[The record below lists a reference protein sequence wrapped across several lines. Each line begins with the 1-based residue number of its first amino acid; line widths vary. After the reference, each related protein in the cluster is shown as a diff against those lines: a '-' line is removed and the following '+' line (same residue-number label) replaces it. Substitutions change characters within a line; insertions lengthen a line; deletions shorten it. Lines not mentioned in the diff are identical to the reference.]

1 MISPAQRV
9 ELDDVDRALIAA
21 LIADGRATYAA
32 LAPLVGLSQ
41 AAVRTRVQ
49 RLIDEHIITVTGRV
63 DPASLGL
70 GIFAF
75 AFLEVRGEVE
85 KVAARIADID
95 EAVFVAIGAGRHD
108 LLVELRCRGEDR
120 LLDALDRIRVIDDV
134 RRVQSATVLHY
145 EKQDWTSL
153 GNRVERWSQ
162 PSLPVRSRV
171 LDDIDRL
178 LVVELMADGRATYT
192 SLAGV
197 VGLSQAAVRDRVI
210 DLLDDRIVT
219 IQAHPDP
226 VAMGIGGFAG
236 LLVKVTGPV
245 APLAAAL
252 VERPETDLVVR
263 TLGRYDILA
272 EVWFDNN
279 DHLAELLDDLRAL
292 PGMGSIDTI
301 PYLRIAHEAFGSGLR
316 RREERA

>member
-1 MISPAQRV
+1 MISPARRV
-9 ELDDVDRALIAA
+9 ELDDVDGALIAA

-95 EAVFVAIGAGRHD
+95 EAVFVA
-108 LLVELRCRGEDR
+108 LRCRGEDR

-134 RRVQSATVLHY
+134 RRVQSATVLHF
-145 EKQDWTSL
+145 EKQDWTSV